1 MSVIFCDFFVEQ
13 RVSLLMQEDEDGMFV
28 LAAEEA
34 ADPPAR
40 VLNSSDGPFL
50 IENNNDDENTR
61 PAFTDSSRMMD
72 LDEDQQRLQ
81 IQRAAL
87 RKMAKLADDM
97 IPYVLVCSEAG
108 VGASVRGGHATAT
121 FCHVA
126 KKLTAEA
133 AAEEEQDEVSDL
145 DWAARLLAYMGRRD
159 HHIIPVPREGH
170 AESFQDYATRLDGL
184 KKAADD
190 LIATQRDCCVAIQE
204 DWPQAAG
211 LGRVWLRSS
220 FSRRPVWVVL
230 GHLFEVLRNAVP
242 FYDSQQMEESLK
254 VEQRAVWGEI
264 LQQFRGQQVQA
275 QSNI

>member
-1 MSVIFCDFFVEQ
+1 
-13 RVSLLMQEDEDGMFV
+13 MQEDEDGMFV
-28 LAAEEA
+28 LAAE
-34 ADPPAR
+34 ADPPTR

-50 IENNNDDENTR
+50 IAENNNDDENTR
-61 PAFTDSSRMMD
+61 PAFTDSSRTAAAPMD

-81 IQRAAL
+81 IQRSAL
-87 RKMAKLADDM
+87 RTMARLADDM

-126 KKLTAEA
+126 KKLAK
-133 AAEEEQDEVSDL
+133 EEQEEEVSDL

-170 AESFQDYATRLDGL
+170 VESFQDYASRLDGL

-242 FYDSQQMEESLK
+242 FYDSQQMEESLQ